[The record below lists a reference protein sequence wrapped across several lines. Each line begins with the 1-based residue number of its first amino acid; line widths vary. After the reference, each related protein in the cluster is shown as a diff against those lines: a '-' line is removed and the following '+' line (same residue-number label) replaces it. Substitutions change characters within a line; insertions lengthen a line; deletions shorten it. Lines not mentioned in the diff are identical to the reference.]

1 MKILLASSSSG
12 SRGGGEL
19 FLLYLGRGLVAR
31 GHEVTL
37 WASSHPRMDEL
48 AQSFSSI
55 GQVIRAP
62 YTNTYDRRARSL
74 GSYFNRWG
82 AWRIGRAWSRL
93 PVDVIH
99 VNKQNLEDGLELLQA
114 AARSGKPNLATIHL
128 SQTARYLGAKSAWVR
143 DWIARRALTAYPG
156 LLVAVLE
163 NRTKDLRDFLRGS
176 PRVRLVPNGVPLLDL
191 TRRETTRA
199 AQRRELGFNEAHTL
213 FIGVGR
219 MMPQKRPQLF
229 LEHAE
234 RIYQRLTHARFLWVG
249 DGPLAGE
256 WDRWVKARGLESVI
270 RRFPWRH
277 DVPALLQGADV
288 FMHTAHF
295 EGLPLAI
302 LEAMSAAL
310 PLALTP
316 NLPEEMPFLKG
327 TKPALLK
334 AAEIDAAALND
345 RAELQ
350 KRGEAGRRLIEEQ
363 FSFEQMA
370 EGYEALYQ
378 SVAARDDRGVERG
391 SL

>member
-19 FLLYLGRGLVAR
+19 FLLYLARGLVAR

-37 WASSHPRMDEL
+37 WASNHPRMDEL

-62 YTNTYDRRARSL
+62 YINTYDRRTRSL
-74 GSYFNRWG
+74 GSYLNRWR
-82 AWRIGRAWSRL
+82 AWRISRAWSRL
-93 PVDVIH
+93 PGDVIH
-99 VNKQNLEDGLELLQA
+99 VNKQNLEDGLDLLRA
-114 AARSGKPNLATIHL
+114 AARSGKPSLATIHL
-128 SQTARYLGAKSAWVR
+128 SQTARYLGAKSALLR
-143 DWIARRALTAYPG
+143 DWIARRALKAYPG
-156 LLVAVLE
+156 LLVTVLE
-163 NRTKDLRDFLRGS
+163 NREKDLREFLRGS
-176 PRVRLVPNGVPLLDL
+176 PRVRLVPNGVPLLEL
-191 TRRETTRA
+191 SRREATRA
-199 AQRRELGFNEAHTL
+199 AQRQALGFNEAHTL
-213 FIGVGR
+213 FAGVGR
-219 MMPQKRPQLF
+219 MMPQKRPWLF

-249 DGPLAGE
+249 DGPLAGD
-256 WDRWVKARGLESVI
+256 WDAWVKARGLESVI

-277 DVPALLQGADV
+277 DVPALLQGADL

-302 LEAMSAAL
+302 LEAMSATL

-316 NLPEEMPFLKG
+316 NLPEEMPFLGKTQPVLLQAG
-327 TKPALLK
+327 ALDV
-334 AAEIDAAALND
+334 ATFND

-350 KRGEAGRRLIEEQ
+350 KRGNAGRRLIEEE
-363 FSFEQMA
+363 FSFERMA

-378 SVAARDDRGVERG
+378 SVASNA
-391 SL
+391 

>member
-19 FLLYLGRGLVAR
+19 FLLYLGRGLVER

-37 WASSHPRMDEL
+37 WASNHARMDEL

-55 GQVIRAP
+55 GEVIRAP
-62 YTNTYDRRARSL
+62 YTNTYDHRTRSL
-74 GSYFNRWG
+74 GSYLNRWR
-82 AWRIGRAWSRL
+82 AWRIARAWSRL

-99 VNKQNLEDGLELLQA
+99 VNKQNLEDGLDLLRA
-114 AARSGKPNLATIHL
+114 AARSGKPSLATIHL
-128 SQTARYLGAKSAWVR
+128 SQTARYLGAKSAWLR
-143 DWIARRALTAYPG
+143 DWIARRALKSYPG

-163 NRTKDLRDFLRGS
+163 NRAKDLRDFLRGN
-176 PRVRLVPNGVPLLDL
+176 PRVRLVNNGVPLLDL
-191 TRRETTRA
+191 SRRESTRA
-199 AQRRELGFNEAHTL
+199 EQRHELGFNDAHTL
-213 FIGVGR
+213 FVAVGR

-249 DGPLAGE
+249 DGPLAAE
-256 WDRWVKARGLESVI
+256 WDAWVKARGLESVI
-270 RRFPWRH
+270 RRLPWRH

-302 LEAMSAAL
+302 LEAMSAGL

-316 NLPEEMPFLKG
+316 NLPEEMPFLIR
-327 TKPALLK
+327 TEPVLLT
-334 AAEIDAAALND
+334 AAELDAATLND

-350 KRGEAGRRLIEEQ
+350 RRGDAGRRLIEEE
-363 FSFEQMA
+363 FSGERMS
-370 EGYEALYQ
+370 EGYEALYETL
-378 SVAARDDRGVERG
+378 AAPVQLR
-391 SL
+391 